1 MKTKIVDARL
11 GCPDMQAMLADQ
23 SISVIVTDFH
33 GVSWWEQCKVF
44 PVFTVFNSPK
54 DFPGKYVVRIFDG
67 KTPLRLITIRDTLEE
82 ARKTIPPMFMR
93 TDRSEKDDPII
104 VETWI

>member
-1 MKTKIVDARL
+1 MAFIFKPNKRTPTVDKL
-11 GCPDMQAMLADQ
+11 LKDQ
-23 SISVIVTDFH
+23 RVSVVVENFH
-33 GVSWWEQCKVF
+33 GVNWWEQCKVF

-67 KTPLRLITIRDTLEE
+67 KNPLRLITVSDTLEE